1 MPLQDDI
8 QKKTPFQSSEEE
20 LFLNLIRTEAIVGGE
35 IDCFLKDH
43 GITEQQYNVLRILRG
58 AAEEGGLPALEVG
71 RRMVTRVPDISRMI
85 IRLENQGWV
94 ERRRCDRDRR
104 VIYIRLT
111 KKGEQLAATL
121 EQPLLAKLKET
132 LGHLSENEKNQLI
145 TLLERARNRPKR

>member
-1 MPLQDDI
+1 M
-8 QKKTPFQSSEEE
+8 
-20 LFLNLIRTEAIVGGE
+20 
-35 IDCFLKDH
+35 KDH